1 VASRRLHNSDQSGGR
16 NGIERVLVFLIRR
29 YGSCP
34 SFGRRL
40 RRRDMTRILLWS
52 FALRQYSNIRLLILV
67 ELRVSV
73 SDIPTSVS
81 SGFQGVTH
89 DRL

>member
-1 VASRRLHNSDQSGGR
+1 
-16 NGIERVLVFLIRR
+16 
-29 YGSCP
+29 
-34 SFGRRL
+34 
-40 RRRDMTRILLWS
+40 MTRILLWS